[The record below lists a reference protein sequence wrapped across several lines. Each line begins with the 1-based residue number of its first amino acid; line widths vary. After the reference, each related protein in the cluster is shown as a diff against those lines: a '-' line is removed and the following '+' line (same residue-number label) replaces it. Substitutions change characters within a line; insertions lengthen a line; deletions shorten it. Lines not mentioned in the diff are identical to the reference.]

1 MKHWL
6 AGLMAL
12 AVAGCASA
20 AGSRDVSLDSLARD
34 YVRLALEID
43 AHESGYVDAYFGPE
57 DLREAARKN
66 PRERPQLKAEADR
79 IIAGLSGYAAEAG
92 EQGQRAKVL
101 QANVRSARFRL
112 DMIDGRRAKFAD
124 EAESLFAWRPQLKPL
139 SAFDG
144 ALARI
149 EALAP
154 GAGELRERVEA
165 FRSHYSIP
173 DDRVDAVMEAAIAEC
188 RRRTGEH
195 IKLPADE
202 NFSMELVKGKTW
214 GAYNYYL
221 GHHRSLIQINV
232 DLPLSIGSALP
243 LACHEGYP
251 GHHVQGIYN
260 EANYR
265 ARGWA
270 EYSVAPL
277 YVPAAV
283 LNEGGADYGVEL
295 AFPGE
300 ERLKF
305 EMDVLYPLAG
315 LDPGTAPAFA
325 EMRAASRE
333 LDGALLK
340 VSQLQLDGEI
350 DREEAV
356 TLAQK
361 YRMASRDVA
370 EQALEFDRA
379 YRSYVI
385 NYSIGEELVR
395 RYVERHGSDPAAR
408 WAAYEHIM
416 ATPTLP
422 ADLARPGDPA
432 R

>member
-1 MKHWL
+1 M
-6 AGLMAL
+6 
-12 AVAGCASA
+12 
-20 AGSRDVSLDSLARD
+20 SLDALARD

-43 AHESGYVDAYFGPE
+43 AHESGYVDAYFGPDE
-57 DLREAARKN
+57 WREAARKN
-66 PRERPQLKAEADR
+66 PRERPELNAEADR
-79 IIAGLSGYAAEAG
+79 IIAGLNGYTAEAG
-92 EQGQRAKVL
+92 EQGQRARVL

-112 DMIDGRRAKFAD
+112 DMIDGVRVKFAD
-124 EAESLFAWRPQLKPL
+124 EAENLFALRPQLKPL
-139 SAFDG
+139 AAYDG
-144 ALARI
+144 ALAQI
-149 EALAP
+149 AALAP

-173 DDRVDAVMEAAIAEC
+173 DDRVQAVMDAAIAEC
-188 RRRTGEH
+188 RRRTAEH

-202 NFSMELVKGKTW
+202 SFSMELVNGKPW

-221 GHHRSLIQINV
+221 GGHRSLIQINT
-232 DLPLSIGSALP
+232 DLPVSIGSALS

-265 ARGWA
+265 DRGWA

-277 YVPAAV
+277 YVPAAM
-283 LNEGGADYGVEL
+283 LNEGGADFGVEL
-295 AFPGE
+295 AFPGDQ
-300 ERLKF
+300 RLKF
-305 EMDVLYPLAG
+305 EMDVLFPLAG

-325 EMRAASRE
+325 VMRAASRE

-350 DREEAV
+350 DREQAI
-356 TLAQK
+356 TLTQK

-385 NYSIGEELVR
+385 NYSVGEDLVR
-395 RYVERHGSDPAAR
+395 QYVDRHGVDPVGR
-408 WAAYEHIM
+408 WAAYEQILS
-416 ATPTLP
+416 TPTLP
-422 ADLARPGDPA
+422 ADLAR
-432 R
+432 

>member
-1 MKHWL
+1 M
-6 AGLMAL
+6 
-12 AVAGCASA
+12 
-20 AGSRDVSLDSLARD
+20 SLDALARD
-34 YVRLALEID
+34 YVRLTLEID
-43 AHESGYVDAYFGPE
+43 AHESGYVDAYFGPQE
-57 DLREAARKN
+57 WREAARKN
-66 PRERPQLKAEADR
+66 PRERPALKAEADR
-79 IIAGLSGYAAEAG
+79 IIAGLGSYAAGAG

-112 DMIDGRRAKFAD
+112 DMIDGVRVKFAD
-124 EAESLFAWRPQLKPL
+124 EAEKLFALRPELKPL
-139 SAFDG
+139 SAYDG
-144 ALARI
+144 AFARI
-149 EALAP
+149 EALVP
-154 GAGELRERVEA
+154 GEGELHERVEA
-165 FRSHYSIP
+165 FRSRYSIP
-173 DDRVDAVMEAAIAEC
+173 DGRVQAVMDAAIAEC
-188 RRRTGEH
+188 RRRTAAH
-195 IKLPADE
+195 IDLPSDE
-202 NFSMELVKGKTW
+202 TFSMELVKDKPW

-221 GHHRSLIQINV
+221 GRHQSLIQINT
-232 DLPLSIGSALP
+232 DLPVSIGSALV

-265 ARGWA
+265 ERGWA

-277 YVPAAV
+277 YVPAAP
-283 LNEGGADYGVEL
+283 LNEGGADFGVEL
-295 AFPGE
+295 AFPGD

-315 LDPGTAPAFA
+315 LDPATAPAFA
-325 EMRAASRE
+325 ELREATQE

-340 VSQLQLDGEI
+340 VSQMQLDGEVS
-350 DREEAV
+350 REEAI

-385 NYSIGEELVR
+385 NYSVGEDLVR
-395 RYVERHGSDPAAR
+395 RYVERHGVDTAAR
-408 WAAYEHIM
+408 WAAYEHIL

-422 ADLARPGDPA
+422 ADLAR
-432 R
+432 

>member
-1 MKHWL
+1 M
-6 AGLMAL
+6 
-12 AVAGCASA
+12 
-20 AGSRDVSLDSLARD
+20 SLDALARD
-34 YVRLALEID
+34 YVRLTLEID

-57 DLREAARKN
+57 EWREAARKN

-79 IIAGLSGYAAEAG
+79 IIAGLGSYSAEAG

-112 DMIDGRRAKFAD
+112 DMIDGVRVKFAD
-124 EAESLFAWRPQLKPL
+124 EAERLFALRPQLKPL
-139 SAFDG
+139 SAYDG
-144 ALARI
+144 AFARI

-154 GAGELRERVEA
+154 GEGELRERVEA

-173 DDRVDAVMEAAIAEC
+173 DDRVQAVMDAAIAEC
-188 RRRTGEH
+188 RRRTAAH
-195 IKLPADE
+195 IDLPADE
-202 NFSMELVKGKTW
+202 TFSMELVKGKPW

-221 GHHRSLIQINV
+221 GRHQSLIQINT
-232 DLPLSIGSALP
+232 DLPVSIGSALQ
-243 LACHEGYP
+243 LGCHEGYP

-265 ARGWA
+265 TRGWA

-277 YVPAAV
+277 YIPAAP
-283 LNEGGADYGVEL
+283 LNEGGADFGVEL
-295 AFPGE
+295 AFPGD

-305 EMDVLYPLAG
+305 EIDVLYPLAG
-315 LDPGTAPAFA
+315 LDPATAPAFA
-325 EMRAASRE
+325 ELRKATQE

-340 VSQLQLDGEI
+340 VSQMQLDGEVS
-350 DREEAV
+350 REEAI

-370 EQALEFDRA
+370 EQALKFDQA

-385 NYSIGEELVR
+385 NYSVGEDLVR
-395 RYVERHGSDPAAR
+395 GYVERHGVDTAAR
-408 WAAYEHIM
+408 WAAYEHIL

-422 ADLARPGDPA
+422 ADLAR
-432 R
+432 